1 MSSEPQSLQCL
12 ACHSA
17 AALTRSNTTKTNP
30 SQAPQGAI
38 AMPKQ
43 PGTAR
48 LNAMR
53 MGDDTAAWPKA
64 CPRSEWVYTGIGAAQ
79 KRKPQGL

>member
-30 SQAPQGAI
+30 SQAHRRAAI

-53 MGDDTAAWPKA
+53 MGDDTAAWP
-64 CPRSEWVYTGIGAAQ
+64 
-79 KRKPQGL
+79 